1 MNDLFTRLF
10 LNFRTS
16 ADGVVLTVIA
26 WLSSNG
32 FDVSTARKDQILGW
46 VAIGAAAIWKFFSKD
61 PVRRANNEASFFFNL
76 DRGTLPAADRLR

>member
-10 LNFRTS
+10 VNFRTS
-16 ADGVVLTVIA
+16 ADGLVLTVIA

-46 VAIGAAAIWKFFSKD
+46 VALGAAAIWKFFSKD
-61 PVRRANNEASFFFNL
+61 PVPE
-76 DRGTLPAADRLR
+76 GK